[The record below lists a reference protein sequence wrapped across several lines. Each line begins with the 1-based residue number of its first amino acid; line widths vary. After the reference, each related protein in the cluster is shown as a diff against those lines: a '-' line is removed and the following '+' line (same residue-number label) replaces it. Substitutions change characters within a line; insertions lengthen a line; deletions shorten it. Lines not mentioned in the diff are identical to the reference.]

1 MTASRQADRGVGES
15 RPAHLWWVFLILG
28 ILWVLISFVVLA
40 GSPTSVATIGFL
52 MGGVLIAA
60 GLTEAVEAT
69 TAEGWRWLHLV
80 LAVLFIATGV
90 LAFLEPFQTFGILAL
105 LIGWYLLIKGTATIV
120 IAAMA
125 RREIH
130 LWGLLLACGLLEAAI
145 GVWAIGY
152 PGRSAWLLIIWVG
165 VGALLR
171 GITEIVTAVRLH
183 DPHDQATRM
192 AVA

>member
-1 MTASRQADRGVGES
+1 MTASRRADGRVGDN
-15 RPAHLWWVFLILG
+15 RPTHLWWVFLILG
-28 ILWVLISFVVLA
+28 ILWVLIAFVVLA

-52 MGGVLIAA
+52 TGGVLIAA

-69 TAEGWRWLHLV
+69 TAEGWRWLHV
-80 LAVLFIATGV
+80 ALAVLFIITGV

-105 LIGWYLLIKGTATIV
+105 LIGWYLLLKGTATIV
-120 IAAMA
+120 IATMA

-165 VGALLR
+165 IGALLR
-171 GITEIVTAVRLH
+171 GITEIVAAVRLH
-183 DPHDQATRM
+183 DPHDEPTSM